1 MFLATGQELADKLN
15 LIDTIELL
23 GIAYHFDKEIG
34 DILDQIYNENS
45 NFEDNGNND
54 VCTCALQ
61 FQLLR
66 QHGYN
71 ITLKNFRKFLDGNV
85 KFKES
90 LASDVLGLLSL
101 YEASHVAFP
110 YKSDIPRAI
119 WNL

>member
-1 MFLATGQELADKLN
+1 MLLATGQELADKLN

-23 GIAYHFDKEIG
+23 GIAYHFDKEID

-71 ITLKNFRKFLDGNV
+71 ITLSPSSSTN
-85 KFKES
+85 S
-90 LASDVLGLLSL
+90 MLL
-101 YEASHVAFP
+101 
-110 YKSDIPRAI
+110 
-119 WNL
+119 